1 MYHIVNYG
9 GYIVCEVS
17 LVSFSISRHI
27 ELQKLNTEHQE
38 LETKYNESVNQTF
51 KCICALVCIIVCCHG
66 DDETN

>member
-9 GYIVCEVS
+9 GYIVYDVS
-17 LVSFSISRHI
+17 LVSFSTSRHI

-51 KCICALVCIIVCCHG
+51 KFICALVCIIVCCHG
-66 DDETN
+66 GDETN